1 MKRNLLL
8 LIAILSGL
16 ILNELFAQSFQTGQ
30 IGVEVSVYGRV
41 RIHAP
46 AIGATR
52 QIDRSSIL
60 VGVGPDEV
68 FDYKKDADSVFQPYN
83 ISSPTKS
90 DFEIFGAFNNAYSNL
105 PPNFLIRLNV
115 YGWNNKPY
123 IIAKF
128 TVVNRETS
136 QKQAIIGIE
145 FIPQPEGTYGF
156 EELKFNP
163 SDMIA
168 QSFRGSSI
176 RVGYKILSATT
187 KTFHA
192 FDWTETYDD
201 PDTLLWG
208 YLNYQGF
215 DTSFTAGVDGSVAVL
230 AQNPVLIA
238 PNDSVHFYVGI
249 AVGATESEL
258 ISNVDQAQAAYTTL
272 VGVENA
278 EVPLNF
284 ELKQNYPNPF
294 NPRTSIE
301 FYLPRKERVELEVYN
316 LIGQPIKKLLD
327 EELEAGK
334 HVIRFEAEGLS
345 SGVYLYS
352 IKAGK
357 FNSTR
362 KMILMK

>member
-1 MKRNLLL
+1 MKKNLLF
-8 LIAILSGL
+8 LIAIFCGL
-16 ILNELFAQSFQTGQ
+16 ALNELIAQSFQTGQ
-30 IGVEVSVYGRV
+30 IGVEVNVYGRV

-46 AIGATR
+46 AIGAAR

-60 VGVGPDEV
+60 VGVGPNEV
-68 FDYKKDADSVFQPYN
+68 FDYKKDADTEIQPYN
-83 ISSPTKS
+83 ISSPAKS
-90 DFEIFGAFNNAYSNL
+90 DYEIFGAFNNAYSNL

-145 FIPQPEGTYGF
+145 FIPQPEGTYGL
-156 EELKFNP
+156 EELKFNL
-163 SDMIA
+163 SDMVA

-176 RVGYKILSATT
+176 RVGYKILSANT
-187 KTFHA
+187 KSFHA
-192 FDWTETYDD
+192 FDWTETYFD

-208 YLNYQGF
+208 YLNYEGF
-215 DTSFTAGVDGSVAVL
+215 DTSFIAGGDGSVAVL
-230 AQNPVLIA
+230 SQNPVLIA

-258 ISNVDQAQAAYTTL
+258 ISNMDQAQVAYSTL
-272 VGVENA
+272 VGVEN
-278 EVPLNF
+278 EIVPSNF

-294 NPRTSIE
+294 NPGTSIE
-301 FYLPRKERVELEVYN
+301 FYLPRKERVELVIYN
-316 LIGQPIKKLLD
+316 LIGQPINKLLD
-327 EELEAGK
+327 EEFEAGK
-334 HVIRFEAEGLS
+334 HVVQFDAEGLS

-352 IKAGK
+352 IKAGN
-357 FNSTR
+357 FSSTK